1 MKSESDVRKRLRK
14 LRSALLK
21 RSLSDTQSRRFGN
34 CVFNH
39 RHVPT
44 GVRKKD
50 EDGPDPETSY
60 PRPLRPVHR
69 DAPDTRFLVVLQ
81 DDAVH
86 LCMFGSEKPD
96 LWPGDTCES
105 DDIARRC
112 KMFRPTISAEEVT
125 SSVTALLADDSYVFE
140 HHKDIAALQ
149 WVLDERVHAYPLS
162 FWERV
167 SLRFRLALFKP
178 EPVINSLPPAR
189 EEDERFGGEDDS
201 DKDP

>member
-1 MKSESDVRKRLRK
+1 VKSESDVRKRLKK
-14 LRSALLK
+14 LRSVLLK
-21 RSLSDTQSRRFGN
+21 RGLSETQSRRFEN

-44 GVRKKD
+44 DRKRAS
-50 EDGPDPETSY
+50 EDGPEPQTAY

-69 DAPDTRFLVVLQ
+69 DAPDTKFLVVLQ

-86 LCMFGSEKPD
+86 LCMFGAEKPD
-96 LWPGDTCES
+96 QWPGDTCES
-105 DDIARRC
+105 DDIAKRC
-112 KMFRPTISAEEVT
+112 KMFRPKISAEEVT
-125 SSVTALLADDSYVFE
+125 SSVSSLLEDDAYVLE

-162 FWERV
+162 LFERIV
-167 SLRFRLALFKP
+167 LRLRLAFFKP

-189 EEDERFGGEDDS
+189 DADERFGGEDDS
-201 DKDP
+201 DKDS